1 MRRRPNDSEGGK
13 GGSVIVAKLC
23 RLGRDVHFISGLM
36 AKRVPFIVAELGPNV
51 DPFMLHIY
59 ASLAEKERSLIS
71 QRTKEALAAAKRRGV
86 KLGRNGARLAR
97 ANKAKAKADVAR
109 LAPIV
114 ANIRAS
120 GVTTVRAIADELN
133 RRRIASPRGGQWSK
147 STVAVL
153 LSRLAVTGR

>member
-1 MRRRPNDSEGGK
+1 M
-13 GGSVIVAKLC
+13 
-23 RLGRDVHFISGLM
+23 HFISGLM

-114 ANIRAS
+114 ADIRTS

-133 RRRIASPRGGQWSK
+133 RRQIASPRGGQWSK

>member
-1 MRRRPNDSEGGK
+1 
-13 GGSVIVAKLC
+13 
-23 RLGRDVHFISGLM
+23 VHFISGLM

-71 QRTKEALAAAKRRGV
+71 QRTEEALAAAKQRGV
-86 KLGRNGARLAR
+86 KLGQNGAKLAR
-97 ANKAKAKADVAR
+97 ANKARARADVAR
-109 LAPIV
+109 LAPAV
-114 ANIRAS
+114 ADIRAS

-133 RRRIASPRGGQWSK
+133 RRQIASPRGGKWSK

-153 LSRLAVTGR
+153 SARLAATGR

>member
-1 MRRRPNDSEGGK
+1 MPET
-13 GGSVIVAKLC
+13 
-23 RLGRDVHFISGLM
+23 RLSHWRNPEQRELYLSGLRLAVDEFRM
-36 AKRVPFIVAELGPNV
+36 SATRRLTVDLAADVAGTV
-51 DPFMLHIY
+51 ARAD
-59 ASLAEKERSLIS
+59 EKERSLIS

-114 ANIRAS
+114 ATVKAS
-120 GVTTVRAIADELN
+120 GITTVRAIAEELN
-133 RRRIASPRGGQWSK
+133 RQKIASPRCGQWSK

-153 LSRLAVTGR
+153 LSRLVA